1 MNLQQLYAKE
11 LQFIEGI
18 EKLYVYLEHI
28 KIKEA
33 KLFSDSSK
41 ANLRRSQSEL
51 QHMRLLLYDLLE
63 EMKSDIDRKEKRWG
77 RQFRL
82 FVFNLVSPEKQD
94 TIW

>member
-1 MNLQQLYAKE
+1 VNLQQLYAKE

-51 QHMRLLLYDLLE
+51 QHMRLLLYDLSE
-63 EMKSDIDRKEKRWG
+63 EMKSDIDRKEKR
-77 RQFRL
+77 
-82 FVFNLVSPEKQD
+82 
-94 TIW
+94 